1 MDDIK
6 IIEIRIRNFRCLK
19 SVNVKLDD
27 LTVLTGQNNSGKT
40 SFIDALNAG
49 IGAGRQKFT
58 EDDIYLAEG
67 EKRLPKDRAIIVDL
81 LIHPWNRAE
90 NKIAENFIQGSYWL
104 QLWANG
110 IQQDKNDNDFVGIGI
125 EFKWDS
131 MMGEYRTIRKFLK
144 EWKEVKEE
152 LDQSRIKEIA
162 ASISPYMIEP
172 LALYLLDEKRDIID
186 EFRKTGSFWYKL
198 ISDPGLK
205 NEDINKFEKSL
216 NELNSEI
223 IKGSDVLTHLL
234 DHLND
239 LFSII
244 SYEKGQ
250 PFIFPIPRQLDDLS
264 KGIDI
269 GISSGN
275 KQVLSLTRYGLG
287 TRSLATIVLFN
298 AFITL
303 KQRRLKNGRMHPFL
317 AIEEPENH
325 IHPQAQ
331 RAIFN
336 LIKKI
341 QGQIIITSHSPYII
355 EQAKLQQIRHF
366 QRIGSN
372 SKISQMDVKD
382 LSEEDLR
389 KIRRMVLKT
398 RGYMFYARA
407 LILMEGETEEQGLP
421 TFAEQYWKQTPNKLG
436 IEFIGVGGDGNYFP
450 FLRLAQSFGIQWYI
464 FSDGESN
471 SIRNVNN
478 ALNKIHEP
486 IIPQNPFVFVIPDGE
501 KYETCLIKN
510 EYQDELIEM
519 IINLKAE
526 NEIHRQTLE
535 KEWKSKKTPIDEIR
549 NFADHNKTKCAIP
562 LAEAI
567 LSSNSEELRFP
578 VIIRSLL
585 EKISEDLKISNTRA
599 KSK

>member
-1 MDDIK
+1 M
-6 IIEIRIRNFRCLK
+6 
-19 SVNVKLDD
+19 
-27 LTVLTGQNNSGKT
+27 
-40 SFIDALNAG
+40 
-49 IGAGRQKFT
+49 
-58 EDDIYLAEG
+58 
-67 EKRLPKDRAIIVDL
+67 

-90 NKIAENFIQGSYWL
+90 NKIAENFIQESYWL

-205 NEDINKFEKSL
+205 NEDINKFEQTL

-303 KQRRLKNGRMHPFL
+303 KQKRLKNGRMHPFL

-336 LIKKI
+336 
-341 QGQIIITSHSPYII
+341 
-355 EQAKLQQIRHF
+355 
-366 QRIGSN
+366 
-372 SKISQMDVKD
+372 
-382 LSEEDLR
+382 
-389 KIRRMVLKT
+389 
-398 RGYMFYARA
+398 
-407 LILMEGETEEQGLP
+407 
-421 TFAEQYWKQTPNKLG
+421 
-436 IEFIGVGGDGNYFP
+436 
-450 FLRLAQSFGIQWYI
+450 
-464 FSDGESN
+464 
-471 SIRNVNN
+471 
-478 ALNKIHEP
+478 
-486 IIPQNPFVFVIPDGE
+486 
-501 KYETCLIKN
+501 
-510 EYQDELIEM
+510 
-519 IINLKAE
+519 
-526 NEIHRQTLE
+526 
-535 KEWKSKKTPIDEIR
+535 
-549 NFADHNKTKCAIP
+549 
-562 LAEAI
+562 
-567 LSSNSEELRFP
+567 
-578 VIIRSLL
+578 
-585 EKISEDLKISNTRA
+585 
-599 KSK
+599 